1 VALRRTGRLTSDSL
15 TGPGSSSHG
24 HGNLAV
30 IADYS
35 FLVCGWSES
44 RAGWSESRRTGWSE
58 SRAGWS
64 ESRAGW
70 SESRAGWSESRATVS
85 EQPGPGL
92 GSPGLGTE
100 ARPGVAG
107 QRARPPRAGS
117 AVASAGKCCTVAST
131 ASSRAR
137 PSAGPPGKAVLSLL
151 YSQVLSLL
159 YSQVLSLL
167 YSTAGSFSVK
177 DRDACR

>member
-15 TGPGSSSHG
+15 TGLGSSS

-35 FLVCGWSES
+35 FLVC
-44 RAGWSESRRTGWSE
+44 
-58 SRAGWS
+58 
-64 ESRAGW
+64 
-70 SESRAGWSESRATVS
+70 GWSESRATVS

-107 QRARPPRAGS
+107 QRARLPRAGS
-117 AVASAGKCCTVAST
+117 AVTSAVKCCTVAST
-131 ASSRAR
+131 ASRAR
-137 PSAGPPGKAVLSLL
+137 PSAGPPGKA
-151 YSQVLSLL
+151 VLSLL